1 MADREMAAF
10 GLQRSGDVVAVML
23 QDRIVRFAHVRIP
36 MTDAAKGFRGL

>member
-1 MADREMAAF
+1 
-10 GLQRSGDVVAVML
+10 ML